1 MFTLPKR
8 YNSLSDIAK
17 DPLGALGNAA
27 KWALPLAAGLPGGI
41 SSLPKLIT
49 NPSLIS
55 KWSLGNAVNFFGFP
69 ESVGLSGGQDKDGKG
84 GTDGKGGLLG
94 SLKKFWPYLLLGWA
108 SAGGGGGGGRG
119 GGGQQPPTSPT
130 FTKVFYGGDTTD
142 TQVQDLQRLMWEQ
155 IKSVWGRTPN
165 TQAKNVGLLAGA
177 QALQKALPEIAQVG
191 LNYKLQTKQMRQ
203 SALENLRNF
212 YLQQLQ
218 LANQTE
224 QLRQARQSNALQTAL
239 LIFQAMN
246 NQGGTGR

>member
-1 MFTLPKR
+1 MSWLRRIFTLPKR

-27 KWALPLAAGLPGGI
+27 KWALPLVTGLPGGI
-41 SSLPKLIT
+41 TDPDLVV
-49 NPSLIS
+49 
-55 KWSLGNAVNFFGFP
+55 KWSLGNAVNFADP
-69 ESVGLSGGQDKDGKG
+69 
-84 GTDGKGGLLG
+84 GKGGLLG
-94 SLKKFWPYLLLGWA
+94 GSGSKGWLLDNLKKYWPYLLLGWA
-108 SAGGGGGGGRG
+108 SAGGGGRG

-130 FTKVFYGGDTTD
+130 FTKVYYGGDTTD

-218 LANQTE
+218 LANQAE

-246 NQGGTGR
+246 NLGGGGKSA

>member
-1 MFTLPKR
+1 MSWLSRMFTLPKR

-27 KWALPLAAGLPGGI
+27 QWALPLAAGLPGGI

-49 NPSLIS
+49 NPDLLRR
-55 KWSLGNAVNFFGFP
+55 WSLGNV
-69 ESVGLSGGQDKDGKG
+69 LSFANMGGKG
-84 GTDGKGGLLG
+84 RLLG
-94 SLKKFWPYLLLGWA
+94 DLKKFWPYLLLGWA
-108 SAGGGGGGGRG
+108 SAGGGGGGGG

-212 YLQQLQ
+212 YLQRLQ
-218 LANQTE
+218 LANQVE
-224 QLRQARQSNALQTAL
+224 QLREDRRSGALRTAL
-239 LIFQAMN
+239 MIWQIMD
-246 NQGGTGR
+246 NQGGTGKSA